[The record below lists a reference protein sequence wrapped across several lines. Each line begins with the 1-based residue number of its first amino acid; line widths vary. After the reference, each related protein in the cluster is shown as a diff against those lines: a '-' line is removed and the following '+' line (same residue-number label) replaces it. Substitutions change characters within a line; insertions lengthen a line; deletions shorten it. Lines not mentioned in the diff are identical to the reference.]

1 MGKGERNRQQNARQR
16 IAAQQAAAKRAETR
30 RRAIIAGTSILAVIA
45 IVVVFIVV
53 KATNKPAAA
62 AGKSPTATAALS
74 ASVISDLTNVSPSV
88 LNQVGS
94 GPTGSDAVTP
104 LVTPVKKPSGPLTSG
119 GKPEMLYVGA
129 EYCPF
134 CAAERWAMAI
144 ALSRFGTFTG
154 LHLIHSSSADIYS
167 NTMTLSFY
175 KSTYVSKYLTFV
187 PVETTTEDENTPLQ
201 SPTKAETALMNIYD
215 APPYVPSSEAGSFPF
230 IDIGNQYID
239 DGAQY
244 QPSVLGT
251 TDSIDASHFG
261 LTWSQIAQDLKDPS
275 SPVAQAILGTANH
288 LTAAICKVT
297 HGQPGNVCSSAAVT
311 SIKQI

>member
-1 MGKGERNRQQNARQR
+1 MGKGERNRQQSARER
-16 IAAQQAAAKRAETR
+16 IAAQQAAAKRAENR
-30 RRAIIAGTSILAVIA
+30 RRAIIAGSSVLAVIA
-45 IVVVFIVV
+45 IVVVLIVV
-53 KATNKPAAA
+53 KATNKPSAP
-62 AGKSPTATAALS
+62 GKSPTATAALN
-74 ASVISDLTNVSPSV
+74 ASVISDLTTISPSV

-94 GPTGSDAVTP
+94 GPAGSSAVTP
-104 LVTPVKKPSGPLTSG
+104 LVTPVKKPAGLLTSG

-134 CAAERWAMAI
+134 CAAERWAMAV

-175 KSTYVSKYLTFV
+175 KSTYTSKYLTFV
-187 PVETTTEDENTPLQ
+187 PVETTTENRNVPLQ
-201 SPTKAETALMNIYD
+201 NPTKAELALMNIYD
-215 APPYVPSSEAGSFPF
+215 APPYVPSSEAGSYPF

-244 QPSVLGT
+244 VPSVLGT
-251 TDSIDASHFG
+251 NENIDASHYG

-288 LTAAICKVT
+288 LTAAICKAT
-297 HGQPGNVCSSAAVT
+297 HGQPGNVCSSPAVT